1 MSRMSNKAFMSKTY
15 VEIQCTFF
23 DPANLMYFVVQS
35 TLYPVIQPRLCV
47 LLKITYPYCVNIR
60 TYLPS
65 STFLL
70 ATPTPAAEVWA
81 VLGHWIERA
90 FQARQ
95 EPLCDHTEVWHLLR
109 VWTQDH
115 QSGESEDTLALTG
128 PCWWCSC
135 MLCTPE
141 LIGNRPYSVLNAQTS
156 QPMPTHTRTLLTVI
170 LH

>member
-1 MSRMSNKAFMSKTY
+1 MHILRPGKSDVFCSSKYSVFSNSTY
-15 VEIQCTFF
+15 AMCSAQNHLSINNTCHV
-23 DPANLMYFVVQS
+23 
-35 TLYPVIQPRLCV
+35 
-47 LLKITYPYCVNIR
+47 CVNIR

-65 STFLL
+65 SIYPSHLPHP
-70 ATPTPAAEVWA
+70 PTPAAEVWV
-81 VLGHWIERA
+81 VLGYWIERA

-115 QSGESEDTLALTG
+115 PSGESEDTLALTG

-156 QPMPTHTRTLLTVI
+156 QLMPTHTRTLLTVI